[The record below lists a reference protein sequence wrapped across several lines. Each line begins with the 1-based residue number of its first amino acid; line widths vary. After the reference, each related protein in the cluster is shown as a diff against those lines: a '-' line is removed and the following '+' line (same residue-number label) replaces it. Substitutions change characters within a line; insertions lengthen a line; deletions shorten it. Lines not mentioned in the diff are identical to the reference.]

1 MALAQHSEGPEAMLG
16 RAAACEADRSAIGD
30 VPAREAAWS
39 VHGAFLTTVGR
50 HCSVSGGIKAP
61 HMVTAESMSVCVS
74 GESPGA
80 AGQPETPT
88 RGR

>member
-1 MALAQHSEGPEAMLG
+1 MERARGLPDDRGAALLCFRGKPG
-16 RAAACEADRSAIGD
+16 
-30 VPAREAAWS
+30 
-39 VHGAFLTTVGR
+39 
-50 HCSVSGGIKAP
+50 P